1 MNIINLPMMVTLY
14 FISVVRTSS
23 AAAADRRYRMAHRDD
38 AARCHPGC
46 RRLFLRVRGS
56 PLFTGVGP
64 VTSFLPPLAPY
75 PQTRLRRNRR
85 DPWSRKLVAETILTA
100 GDLIWPVFVHD
111 EGHKEPIPSMPGV
124 FRLPIPALVDAAGEA
139 AELGIPVVAV
149 FPAVPSALK
158 DGEGSNALDPG
169 NLVCR
174 AVAAL
179 KKAVPELGVL
189 CDVALDP

>member
-1 MNIINLPMMVTLY
+1 M
-14 FISVVRTSS
+14 
-23 AAAADRRYRMAHRDD
+23 
-38 AARCHPGC
+38 
-46 RRLFLRVRGS
+46 
-56 PLFTGVGP
+56 
-64 VTSFLPPLAPY
+64 TSFLPPLAPY

-85 DPWSRKLVAETILTA
+85 DPWSRKLVAETILTP

-149 FPAVPSALK
+149 FPAVPPALK
-158 DGEGSNALDPG
+158 DAEGSNALDPG

-174 AVAAL
+174 AAAAL
-179 KKAVPELGVL
+179 KKAVPDLGVL
-189 CDVALDP
+189 CDVALDPFTSHGHDGVIHDGYVANDETVAILRRQAVIQAEAG